1 MGSSA
6 NPSNKKRR
14 FIRSRQILNSIRVG
28 YLKIVCAAVIW
39 GSLGIFVR
47 KIPLSAPTIVFW
59 RILFAAATILVLILA
74 KGGAGQLRVRGHRG
88 LLLFCGIG
96 LTLNWVLFFY
106 ALKLTTIANAVL
118 LTYTAPIF
126 IALFAS
132 LFLGEIL
139 ERATLLSLTLSML
152 GVALIVS
159 PFGFTL
165 GESHLTGIVCAL
177 GSAISY
183 GLLVI
188 ASKVLLQHLPILT
201 MMFYEDLIGILLLSP
216 FLFPRLPA
224 GGVSHS
230 EISSTTWVLLII
242 MGVVHTALAAFLY
255 LSGLKEVKAQHAGV
269 LAYFDPLSAI
279 VFALIFLGEVPGILT
294 LIGGLLILL
303 AGFNIAARGRA
314 PRSV

>member
-6 NPSNKKRR
+6 NPSNKERR

-47 KIPLSAPTIVFW
+47 KIPLSAPAIVSW
-59 RILFAAATILVLILA
+59 RILFAAITVLVLILA
-74 KGGAGQLRVRGHRG
+74 KGKAKQLRVRGHRG

-159 PFGFTL
+159 PFGFAL
-165 GESHLTGIVCAL
+165 GGSYLAGIVCAL

-201 MMFYEDLIGILLLSP
+201 MMFYEDLIGVLLLSP
-216 FLFPRLPA
+216 FLFL
-224 GGVSHS
+224 SHS
-230 EISSTTWVLLII
+230 EISSTAWVLLVIL
-242 MGVVHTALAAFLY
+242 GVVHTALAAFLY
-255 LSGLKEVKAQHAGV
+255 LSGLKDIKAQQAGV

-303 AGFNIAARGRA
+303 AGFNIAARGRV

>member
-6 NPSNKKRR
+6 NPAAPPLAGTR
-14 FIRSRQILNSIRVG
+14 IG

-39 GSLGIFVR
+39 GSLGVFVR
-47 KIPLSAPTIVFW
+47 KIPLSAPAIVSW
-59 RILFAAATILVLILA
+59 RVLFAAITILVLILA
-74 KGGAGQLRVRGHRG
+74 KGRAEQLRVRGYRG

-96 LTLNWVLFFY
+96 LTLNWTLFFY
-106 ALKLTTIANAVL
+106 ALKLTTVANAVL

-132 LFLGEIL
+132 LFLREIL
-139 ERATLLSLTLSML
+139 ERATFLSLALSML
-152 GVALIVS
+152 GVALIIS
-159 PFGFTL
+159 PFGFAL
-165 GESHLTGIVCAL
+165 GGSHLAGILCAL

-201 MMFYEDLIGILLLSP
+201 MMFYEDLIGVLLLSP
-216 FLFPRLPA
+216 FLFLSRL
-224 GGVSHS
+224 
-230 EISSTTWVLLII
+230 EISPTTWVLLII
-242 MGVVHTALAAFLY
+242 LGVVHTALAAFLY
-255 LSGLKEVKAQHAGV
+255 LSGLKDIKAQHAGV

-294 LIGGLLILL
+294 LFGGLLILL
-303 AGFNIAARGRA
+303 AGFNIVVRERA
-314 PRSV
+314 PRNI